1 MATKAELEAE
11 LARLR
16 TLNEAHN
23 SKAGQSS
30 QSEAPTSTSAET
42 HFAEGVQRVL
52 DEHGIDSASV
62 ERMGGKLIEELST
75 LQKEY
80 PLTILLSAFAL
91 GCVVG
96 RALR

>member
-16 TLNEAHN
+16 TLNESLS
-23 SKAGQSS
+23 SKAEQN
-30 QSEAPTSTSAET
+30 SESKDPTDTSAQA
-42 HFAEGVQRVL
+42 HLAEGVQRVL
-52 DEHGIDSASV
+52 DEHGIDRASV

-80 PLTILLSAFAL
+80 PLAVLLSAFAL
-91 GCVVG
+91 GCVAG